1 MLLQPQVK
9 YIIVL
14 FQKITIPPP
23 TECSQK
29 CGVGGGLKIKSL
41 KGWGDGRCLSSPPP
55 KKEPS
60 MKGKW
65 TIPVM
70 KYYISDTEK

>member
-1 MLLQPQVK
+1 
-9 YIIVL
+9 VL

-23 TECSQK
+23 RNVLKNLE
-29 CGVGGGLKIKSL
+29 VGGGLKIKSL
-41 KGWGDGRCLSSPPP
+41 KGWGEGRCLNPPP
-55 KKEPS
+55 PKKKEPS